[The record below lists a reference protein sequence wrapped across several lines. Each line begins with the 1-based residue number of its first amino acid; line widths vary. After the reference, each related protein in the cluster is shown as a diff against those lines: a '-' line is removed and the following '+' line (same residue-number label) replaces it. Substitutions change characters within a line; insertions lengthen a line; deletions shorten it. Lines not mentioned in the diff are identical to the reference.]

1 MNRTRF
7 HEILHGNDEVTPM
20 IRTNQKP
27 MVFHLKKIRK
37 ADTAFSLAE
46 GTFGLAEGTF
56 GLAKGTFGFEEK
68 DKVDILYDL
77 SCHSFYLSNW
87 EKEESLEQ
95 ENIHLSEIYVGDYQ
109 EKDIYYTNPL
119 LQEEK

>member
-7 HEILHGNDEVTPM
+7 HDILHGNSDTTPM
-20 IRTNQKP
+20 IRTNQTP
-27 MVFHLKKIRK
+27 MLFPLKKIRK
-37 ADTAFSLAE
+37 ADTAFNLAE
-46 GTFGLAEGTF
+46 GTFGLAEG
-56 GLAKGTFGFEEK
+56 KGIIGFE
-68 DKVDILYDL
+68 DKVDILYDF
-77 SCHSFYLSNW
+77 SCNYFYLSNW

-119 LQEEK
+119 LEEK

>member
-7 HEILHGNDEVTPM
+7 HEILQGNDEVTPM
-20 IRTNQKP
+20 IGTNQKP

-46 GTFGLAEGTF
+46 GTFGLA
-56 GLAKGTFGFEEK
+56 KGTFGFEEK

-77 SCHSFYLSNW
+77 SCNYFYLSNW

-119 LQEEK
+119 LEEKDFFQKN

>member
-7 HEILHGNDEVTPM
+7 HDILHGNSEVTPI

-37 ADTAFSLAE
+37 VE
-46 GTFGLAEGTF
+46 GIFGLDE
-56 GLAKGTFGFEEK
+56 EEK

-77 SCHSFYLSNW
+77 SCNYFYLSNW
-87 EKEESLEQ
+87 EKEESLLGLEQ

-119 LQEEK
+119 LEEK

>member
-7 HEILHGNDEVTPM
+7 HDILHGNVETIPM

-27 MVFHLKKIRK
+27 MIFHLKKIQ
-37 ADTAFSLAE
+37 
-46 GTFGLAEGTF
+46 GTIGLAEG
-56 GLAKGTFGFEEK
+56 KGTLGFEEK

-77 SCHSFYLSNW
+77 SCNYFYLSNW
-87 EKEESLEQ
+87 EKDTSKLDLEQ

-119 LQEEK
+119 LEEKNL

>member
-1 MNRTRF
+1 MCVSCNKKMNRTRF
-7 HEILHGNDEVTPM
+7 HDILHNTQEPTPM
-20 IRTNQKP
+20 IRTNPKP
-27 MVFHLKKIRK
+27 MIFYLKKIRNK
-37 ADTAFSLAE
+37 DTSLAE
-46 GTFGLAEGTF
+46 AEN
-56 GLAKGTFGFEEK
+56 

-77 SCHSFYLSNW
+77 SCNYFYLSNW

-119 LQEEK
+119 LEEK

>member
-7 HEILHGNDEVTPM
+7 HDILHGTPEATST
-20 IRTNQKP
+20 IITNHTP
-27 MVFHLKKIRK
+27 MVFYLKKIRK
-37 ADTAFSLAE
+37 TDTAFSLAE
-46 GTFGLAEGTF
+46 
-56 GLAKGTFGFEEK
+56 GTFGFEEK

-77 SCHSFYLSNW
+77 SCNYFYLSNW
-87 EKEESLEQ
+87 GKEESLEQ

-119 LQEEK
+119 LEEK

>member
-7 HEILHGNDEVTPM
+7 HEILHGNDEVRPM

-27 MVFHLKKIRK
+27 MVFHLKRIRK
-37 ADTAFSLAE
+37 AK
-46 GTFGLAEGTF
+46 GTVGLAEGTV
-56 GLAKGTFGFEEK
+56 GLAEGTFGFEEK

-87 EKEESLEQ
+87 GKEESLEQ
-95 ENIHLSEIYVGDYQ
+95 ENIHLSDIYVGDYQ
-109 EKDIYYTNPL
+109 EKDIYFTNPL
-119 LQEEK
+119 LEEK

>member
-7 HEILHGNDEVTPM
+7 HDILHGNSDTTPM
-20 IRTNQKP
+20 IRTNQTP
-27 MVFHLKKIRK
+27 MVFHLKKI
-37 ADTAFSLAE
+37 
-46 GTFGLAEGTF
+46 
-56 GLAKGTFGFEEK
+56 KGTEVTKSTIGLEEK

-77 SCHSFYLSNW
+77 SCNYFYLSNW
-87 EKEESLEQ
+87 GKEESLTQ

-119 LQEEK
+119 LE